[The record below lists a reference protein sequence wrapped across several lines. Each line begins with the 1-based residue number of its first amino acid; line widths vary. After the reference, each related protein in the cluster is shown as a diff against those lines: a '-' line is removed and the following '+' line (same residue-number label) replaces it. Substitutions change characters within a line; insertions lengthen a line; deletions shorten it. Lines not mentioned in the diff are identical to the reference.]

1 MGIMRWIGQLGN
13 VLVCPVPNYERDS
26 GAGEGACPQEELASS
41 RIRVMSARIDWLMD
55 WNVRRWNPDVYPWG
69 RDMRSHIGS
78 SDANVRDFGS

>member
-41 RIRVMSARIDWLMD
+41 RTRVMSARIARLMNC
-55 WNVRRWNPDVYPWG
+55 WNGRRWNPDVYPWG
-69 RDMRSHIGS
+69 RDMDIRRS
-78 SDANVRDFGS
+78 DVNVGDFGS